1 MADEA
6 RKTLLEEIE
15 ERNCPGCNIDRFKQ
29 EQRGI
34 PYIHLSFIWLV
45 SLCTALP
52 ISSLFPY
59 LYFMIRDF
67 HVAEK
72 EEDIGF
78 YAGFVASSFMIGRAL
93 TSILWGKLADRY
105 GRKPIILMATFSVLA
120 LTIPQYLNK
129 DNFLFLQNFYFPDT
143 LFRIIFNT
151 LFGLSTSFW
160 FAISVR
166 FLLGCVNCLLGVIR
180 AYASEV
186 VSEEYHAL
194 SLSVVSTSRGIGLI
208 IGPAIGGYLAQ
219 PAKKYPNLF
228 SQDSVFG
235 SFPYFL
241 PSLVIS
247 AYATGALIAC
257 WWLPETLHTHCRI
270 ARGRLNPNEPE
281 YSPNELNNDG
291 STGRGLEDQNTQ
303 SKPSLLRNRPLMAI
317 IIVYCVFSLQEIAY
331 SEIFSLWAV
340 SDISYGG
347 LSFSSQDVGQVLAI
361 SGLGLLL
368 FQLMVYPPMEKSL
381 GLLVV
386 IRLSAV
392 MLIPLLS
399 CYPSIASLSGL
410 TLHLVINCASIL
422 KNALSISLVTGL
434 FILLNK
440 AVPQSQRGAAN
451 GISMTAM
458 SIFKSFGPA
467 GGGILFSWAQ
477 KRQTATFLPG
487 QILHLAHINFS
498 LEKQSDEMV
507 FFVLNLVQLI
517 GLILTFIPY
526 ISQNQ

>member
-1 MADEA
+1 M
-6 RKTLLEEIE
+6 R
-15 ERNCPGCNIDRFKQ
+15 
-29 EQRGI
+29 
-34 PYIHLSFIWLV
+34 S
-45 SLCTALP
+45 
-52 ISSLFPY
+52 
-59 LYFMIRDF
+59 
-67 HVAEK
+67 VA
-72 EEDIGF
+72 
-78 YAGFVASSFMIGRAL
+78 GR
-93 TSILWGKLADRY
+93 
-105 GRKPIILMATFSVLA
+105 
-120 LTIPQYLNK
+120 
-129 DNFLFLQNFYFPDT
+129 
-143 LFRIIFNT
+143 
-151 LFGLSTSFW
+151 
-160 FAISVR
+160 
-166 FLLGCVNCLLGVIR
+166 
-180 AYASEV
+180 
-186 VSEEYHAL
+186 
-194 SLSVVSTSRGIGLI
+194 
-208 IGPAIGGYLAQ
+208 
-219 PAKKYPNLF
+219 
-228 SQDSVFG
+228 
-235 SFPYFL
+235 
-241 PSLVIS
+241 
-247 AYATGALIAC
+247 
-257 WWLPETLHTHCRI
+257 
-270 ARGRLNPNEPE
+270 
-281 YSPNELNNDG
+281 

-487 QILHLAHINFS
+487 D
-498 LEKQSDEMV
+498 DEMV

>member
-1 MADEA
+1 MML
-6 RKTLLEEIE
+6 KTLW
-15 ERNCPGCNIDRFKQ
+15 CM
-29 EQRGI
+29 
-34 PYIHLSFIWLV
+34 S
-45 SLCTALP
+45 ALP

-105 GRKPIILMATFSVLA
+105 GRKPIILMATFSV
-120 LTIPQYLNK
+120 
-129 DNFLFLQNFYFPDT
+129 
-143 LFRIIFNT
+143 IIFNT

-257 WWLPETLHTHCRI
+257 WWLPVSKPGNMNSWYKLQETLHTHCRI

-487 QILHLAHINFS
+487 
-498 LEKQSDEMV
+498 DEMV

>member
-1 MADEA
+1 
-6 RKTLLEEIE
+6 
-15 ERNCPGCNIDRFKQ
+15 
-29 EQRGI
+29 
-34 PYIHLSFIWLV
+34 
-45 SLCTALP
+45 
-52 ISSLFPY
+52 
-59 LYFMIRDF
+59 
-67 HVAEK
+67 
-72 EEDIGF
+72 
-78 YAGFVASSFMIGRAL
+78 
-93 TSILWGKLADRY
+93 
-105 GRKPIILMATFSVLA
+105 
-120 LTIPQYLNK
+120 
-129 DNFLFLQNFYFPDT
+129 
-143 LFRIIFNT
+143 
-151 LFGLSTSFW
+151 
-160 FAISVR
+160 
-166 FLLGCVNCLLGVIR
+166 
-180 AYASEV
+180 
-186 VSEEYHAL
+186 
-194 SLSVVSTSRGIGLI
+194 
-208 IGPAIGGYLAQ
+208 
-219 PAKKYPNLF
+219 
-228 SQDSVFG
+228 
-235 SFPYFL
+235 
-241 PSLVIS
+241 
-247 AYATGALIAC
+247 
-257 WWLPETLHTHCRI
+257 
-270 ARGRLNPNEPE
+270 
-281 YSPNELNNDG
+281 
-291 STGRGLEDQNTQ
+291 
-303 SKPSLLRNRPLMAI
+303 MAI

-487 QILHLAHINFS
+487 
-498 LEKQSDEMV
+498 DEMV